1 MIYFKMLLLLLLL
14 DLKAVASS
22 ASNMSLSELADLS
35 SGSIKGYKIA
45 AKGAKDSGGFN
56 AWAESQG
63 GNSEAYKDDIDA
75 TALNTAQAITNVKN
89 TLGGVLNASLILDA
103 QAIKAQV
110 VGLQGQV
117 TQITAE
123 RDNLTTD
130 IENGITSIA
139 PAQATLPASIASV
152 KQELNGV
159 PGNPLIQ
166 DAQAINAQVV
176 ELQGQVTQITA
187 ERDNLTTDIENGIT
201 SIAPAQ
207 ATLPASIASVK
218 QELNGVPG
226 NPLIQDAQ
234 AINAQVVE
242 LQGQVTQITAER
254 DNLTT
259 DIENGITSIAPAQ
272 ATLPASIASVKQEL
286 NGVPGNSLI
295 QDAQAVNAQ
304 VVGLQGQVTQLS
316 DQLDNLNNDLGQ
328 SINKIDAAG
337 TTLPDAV
344 TRVLDTPNNYAL
356 AWNSANFINQNFTT
370 NAGSGDPDDASLR
383 NQLIVLYN
391 ILNFIKPV
399 DETIKHIDDAGTVV
413 TQENVT
419 LADMIGF
426 LKDFISLQKN

>member
-110 VGLQGQV
+110 VG
-117 TQITAE
+117 
-123 RDNLTTD
+123 
-130 IENGITSIA
+130 
-139 PAQATLPASIASV
+139 
-152 KQELNGV
+152 
-159 PGNPLIQ
+159 
-166 DAQAINAQVV
+166 
-176 ELQGQVTQITA
+176 LQGQVTQITA